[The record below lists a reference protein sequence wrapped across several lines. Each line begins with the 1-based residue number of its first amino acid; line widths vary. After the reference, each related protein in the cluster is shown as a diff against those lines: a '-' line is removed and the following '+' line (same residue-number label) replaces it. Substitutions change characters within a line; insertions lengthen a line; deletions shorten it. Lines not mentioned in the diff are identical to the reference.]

1 MARQAP
7 RCPRC
12 ARSARSA
19 AGPSRAV
26 AEPPQKTHIY
36 APCSRVWRPE
46 VQNRGVHRA
55 ALPLEAL
62 GEGPSCPFQPLGAA
76 GRPWPVATHF
86 SPCLSACPPACLSVS
101 LCVCRNDTS
110 LDAGPSGTIQGVSSR
125 DLKLHSICKDFNQ
138 IQHDSGACHACV
150 GRGHF
155 YTYHEPPGKPLPWFP
170 HHSVGEPSPRQ
181 VG

>member
-1 MARQAP
+1 MTRQAP

-36 APCSRVWRPE
+36 APCSQVWRPE

-76 GRPWPVATHF
+76 GLPWPVATHF

-110 LDAGPSGTIQGVSSR
+110 LDAGPSGTIQGGLVSRSEASLHLQRLLPNPARFGRVSR
-125 DLKLHSICKDFNQ
+125 MCREGAFLHLSR
-138 IQHDSGACHACV
+138 A
-150 GRGHF
+150 
-155 YTYHEPPGKPLPWFP
+155 PGKA
-170 HHSVGEPSPRQ
+170 VTMVSPPFGWRTES
-181 VG
+181 